1 MADET
6 VDKTEETAGAGD
18 DATATAPAEET
29 AVTAAETPVAD
40 DAFGTSKE
48 DTAAAE
54 APDTGEA
61 ASEPVEAAPVV
72 REAMLIR
79 PDVGFVKEIISGGG
93 ADLKKCYQCAT
104 CSVVCNLTPDDSP
117 FPRKEMMWAQWGL
130 KDKLMG
136 DPDVWLCHQC
146 SDCVA
151 QCPRGAKPGRVL
163 QAIAKMTISSF
174 SQPSFLTK
182 AVGSPGALVLMAAI
196 PMLILAAVIGVFG
209 HFSPERGEMIGGK
222 LEHPG
227 DIVYGSFLGHWP
239 IVGLFSTFFVLSIII
254 LAMGVR
260 SYWGALKTHA
270 ADEGNPIQGSGL
282 SKLGPVLGEILTHKR
297 FGKCDET
304 EDRKIS
310 HMFIFY
316 AFALLFTA
324 TAIST
329 VMTDLPL
336 LWGGEGVPSPY
347 PTISFVKL
355 FAYPGAA
362 AGIIG
367 IGLITI
373 NRFKHQEKIGLGGY
387 FDWMLIT
394 VIILLMVTGIGAAA
408 FRLANIGVLAYPIYF
423 VHLTTVLFLF
433 IYAPFSKMA
442 HMVYRTVALTFARVS
457 GRDTGIE

>member
-18 DATATAPAEET
+18 E
-29 AVTAAETPVAD
+29 AVTGAS
-40 DAFGTSKE
+40 GE
-48 DTAAAE
+48 DTAASMAD
-54 APDTGEA
+54 PGSLRNSRGEA
-61 ASEPVEAAPVV
+61 AAAAAASESTTEPAEAMPVA
-72 REAMLIR
+72 REAVMIT
-79 PDVGFVKEIISGGG
+79 PDVGFVREIIKGGG

-163 QAIAKMTISSF
+163 QAVAKMTISRF

-182 AVGSPGALVLMAAI
+182 AVGSPSALILMAAI
-196 PMLILAAVIGVFG
+196 PVIILAVIIGVFG
-209 HFSPERGEMIGGK
+209 SFAPARGEMVNGK
-222 LEHPG
+222 LEHAG
-227 DIVYGSFLGHWP
+227 DIVYGGFLGHWP
-239 IVGLFSTFFVLSIII
+239 IVGLFSTFFILSIII

-270 ADEGNPIQGSGL
+270 ADEGTPIQGSGL
-282 SKLGPVLGEILTHKR
+282 TKLGPVLGEILTHKR

-304 EDRKIS
+304 EDRKTA

-316 AFALLFTA
+316 AFGLLFAA
-324 TAIST
+324 TVIST
-329 VMTDLPL
+329 ILTDLPL
-336 LWGGEGVPSPY
+336 LWGGEGVLSPY

-373 NRFKHQEKIGLGGY
+373 NRFKHQEKIGLGSF
-387 FDWMLIT
+387 FDWLLIT
-394 VIILLMVTGIGAAA
+394 IIILLMVTGIGAVV
-408 FRLANIGVLAYPIYF
+408 FRLANIGVLAYPTYF
-423 VHLTTVLFLF
+423 VHLSTVLFLF